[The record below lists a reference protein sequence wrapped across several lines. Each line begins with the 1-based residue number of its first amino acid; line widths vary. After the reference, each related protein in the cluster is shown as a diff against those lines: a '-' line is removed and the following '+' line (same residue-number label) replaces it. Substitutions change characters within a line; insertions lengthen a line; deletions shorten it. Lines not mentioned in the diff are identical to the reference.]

1 MCPVVSV
8 LLHLVVLNLIQTTWL
23 EKIKFGTYVSIE
35 RLRLLRKGIGLSAH
49 GVRLVGSIGSL
60 VVLMSHL
67 VLLDLLLR
75 RLLSGSRGSE
85 EGLLD

>member
-8 LLHLVVLNLIQTTWL
+8 LLHLVVLN
-23 EKIKFGTYVSIE
+23 VSIE
-35 RLRLLRKGIGLSAH
+35 RLRLLRIGIGLSAH